1 MSNTKRMY
9 DVLAC
14 KQRELDR
21 YVTRSNDAVAFIT
34 DAIDG
39 MESVNMQIKARIGEI
54 DDYQAKLAETRSG
67 LEDTMSRNERF
78 MKNARA
84 LFE

>member
-1 MSNTKRMY
+1 MSSMKRKY

-14 KQRELDR
+14 KQRELDG
-21 YVTRSNDAVAFIT
+21 YVMQSNAAVSFIT
-34 DAIDG
+34 NAIDG
-39 MESVNMQIKARIGEI
+39 MQTVNEQIKSKIAEI
-54 DDYQAKLAETRSG
+54 DAYQAELSETRHG